1 MTAPTRMPVA
11 FYRPKAK
18 FVPQVVAQLEDTKLQ
33 KTPNID
39 SVDRAPTQ
47 EAGEG
52 NA

>member
-1 MTAPTRMPVA
+1 MPVA

-18 FVPQVVAQLEDTKLQ
+18 FVPEAVAKLEDTKLQ

-39 SVDRAPTQ
+39 SVNQVPTQ
-47 EAGEG
+47 EADEG